1 MLITKVVGIYL
12 KGRKNNKQKLTYSCK
27 KILNKKDP
35 LDKQIL
41 KLAKKGE
48 LNVGVVQVKE
58 APNLII

>member
-1 MLITKVVGIYL
+1 MLINKVVGIYL
-12 KGRKNNKQKLTYSCK
+12 KGRKNNNKKLNYSYK

-41 KLAKKGE
+41 KLTKKGE
-48 LNVGVVQVKE
+48 LKVGVVQVKE